1 MPNIVSQIVE
11 VTIFKEV
18 SGQPRF
24 LVLKRAEEDR
34 LYPGIWQ
41 LVTGMIEGG
50 EGAVHAALREVREET
65 GLVPRKFW
73 LLPVVNSF
81 YDPVSD
87 VLQLCPNFAAV
98 VDETA
103 EPVLSREHRSSE
115 WCTPERALLLLPW
128 TGQRNAVEIVFE
140 RFWNET
146 EEARLLE
153 IPIPL

>member
-1 MPNIVSQIVE
+1 MGA
-11 VTIFKEV
+11 
-18 SGQPRF
+18 SGLRKAAEQMRVPIE
-24 LVLKRAEEDR
+24 LVL
-34 LYPGIWQ
+34 
-41 LVTGMIEGG
+41 
-50 EGAVHAALREVREET
+50 EVKKLGR
-65 GLVPRKFW
+65 
-73 LLPVVNSF
+73 LPVVNSF

>member
-11 VTIFKEV
+11 VTIFKDV
-18 SGQPRF
+18 AAPPR
-24 LVLKRAEEDR
+24 LRVLKRAEEDR

-73 LLPVVNSF
+73 RLPVVNSF

-103 EPVLSREHRSSE
+103 APRPSRGHRSAA
-115 WCTPERALLLLPW
+115 WCP
-128 TGQRNAVEIVFE
+128 
-140 RFWNET
+140 
-146 EEARLLE
+146 
-153 IPIPL
+153 